1 MVILYHNLF
10 RLMRLVC
17 DSFLSDLI
25 FAKVLSKFVK
35 SVPGEMRF
43 RHDIKKEGVNPLE
56 YKELYLFCN
65 IDNTNNKT
73 PKAMLKSNIARK
85 TVSL

>member
-1 MVILYHNLF
+1 MS
-10 RLMRLVC
+10 LVC
-17 DSFLSDLI
+17 DSFVTDLI
-25 FAKVLSKFVK
+25 FAKVSGKFVK

-56 YKELYLFCN
+56 YKELYLFCS
-65 IDNTNNKT
+65 IDNTKSKT
-73 PKAMLKSNIARK
+73 PKAMLNNSIARK

>member
-1 MVILYHNLF
+1 
-10 RLMRLVC
+10 
-17 DSFLSDLI
+17 
-25 FAKVLSKFVK
+25 
-35 SVPGEMRF
+35 MRF
-43 RHDIKKEGVNPLE
+43 RHDIKKEGVNPPK

-73 PKAMLKSNIARK
+73 PKAMLKSNIANQ

>member
-1 MVILYHNLF
+1 VS
-10 RLMRLVC
+10 LVC
-17 DSFLSDLI
+17 DSFVTDLI
-25 FAKVLSKFVK
+25 FAKVSGKFVK
-35 SVPGEMRF
+35 SIPGEMRF

-73 PKAMLKSNIARK
+73 PKAMLKSNIANQ

>member
-1 MVILYHNLF
+1 MS
-10 RLMRLVC
+10 LVC
-17 DSFLSDLI
+17 DSFVTDLI
-25 FAKVLSKFVK
+25 FAKVSGKFVK
-35 SVPGEMRF
+35 SIPGEMRF

-65 IDNTNNKT
+65 IDNTNIKT
-73 PKAMLKSNIARK
+73 PKAMLKSNIANQ